1 MLHLVIADAEL
12 ETIPEEMQADP
23 AIRRFAKKRNKR
35 VDRMI
40 LDSNYMHT
48 SIDRYFPNESKRRG
62 RPDIIYLLLE
72 MTQESILNHK
82 NQLRTYVHTRNNQ
95 VIRISPI
102 TRMPKSY
109 NRFIGLFE
117 DLFEKRIITNNGKE
131 LLSMEESSLG
141 DLINSIRRDRTILL
155 HPKGEMRKPSEFI
168 SNANILI
175 VIGGFSEGDFISD
188 TSFINERYA
197 IFDQELTI
205 WSVANEMV
213 ANYERAVGLT

>member
-12 ETIPEEMQADP
+12 ETIPEQMLEDP
-23 AIRRFAKKRNKR
+23 SIRRFAKKRNKR
-35 VDRMI
+35 IDRII

-48 SIDRYFPNESKRRG
+48 AIDRYFPNESKRRG

-82 NQLRTYVHTRNNQ
+82 NQLRTYIHTRNNQ
-95 VIRISPI
+95 VIHISPI

-117 DLFEKRIITNNGKE
+117 DLFEKRIITNNGKK
-131 LLSMEESSLG
+131 LLSMEDSNLR
-141 DLINSIRRDRTILL
+141 DLIDSIRRDRTILL
-155 HPKGEMRKPSEFI
+155 HPKGEMKKPSEFI
-168 SNANILI
+168 DRSDILVI
-175 VIGGFSEGDFISD
+175 IGGFSEGDFLSDIS
-188 TSFINERYA
+188 FVQERYA

-213 ANYERAVGLT
+213 ASYERAIGLT